1 MLDLF
6 AFPLKC
12 ILKKKQN
19 LFSTCIQQMDFAFLK
34 SLRIVLELTAARI
47 YHLIMSLERFLIT

>member
-47 YHLIMSLERFLIT
+47 SFIT